1 MFGLSILTQSGKAA
15 AQSDAPGPFGLQDI
29 DPQLAPP
36 LSLMPPSGT
45 PTQGT
50 ITLTA
55 E

>member
-1 MFGLSILTQSGKAA
+1 MFGLSILTQSGKAT
-15 AQSDAPGPFGLQDI
+15 AQSDAPGLFGLQDI
-29 DPQLAPP
+29 NPQLAPLLP
-36 LSLMPPSGT
+36 LMSLSRT